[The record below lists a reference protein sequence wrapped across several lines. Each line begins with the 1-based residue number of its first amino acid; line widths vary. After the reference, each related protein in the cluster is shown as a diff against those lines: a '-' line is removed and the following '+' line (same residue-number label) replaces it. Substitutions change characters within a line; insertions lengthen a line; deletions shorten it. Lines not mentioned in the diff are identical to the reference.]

1 MGTHPIFESD
11 FDCLTDWS
19 VKMTLNFVE
28 TAWLNAAHY
37 NNAMDVYQTHLAA
50 KASKATGDAPKA
62 AAPVQA
68 KSSNLVNK
76 IQETRNNIKEALNKP
91 STASDTNLEARIESV
106 EAENKALKTELA
118 ALTQR
123 FSALES
129 RLNNLG
135 SGAAPAPAAEE
146 SDDDV
151 DLFGSDDED
160 DAEAERIKAERVA
173 AYNER
178 KAAKE
183 AKKGVLIAKSN
194 IILDVKPWDDETDMG
209 ALEAEVRKIETDGL
223 LWGAAKLV
231 PVGYGIKKLQICCV
245 VEDDKVG
252 TDFLEEEICA
262 LEDYVQSVDVAAFN
276 KI

>member
-1 MGTHPIFESD
+1 M
-11 FDCLTDWS
+11 LLAR
-19 VKMTLNFVE
+19 LNS
-28 TAWLNAAHY
+28 LG
-37 NNAMDVYQTHLAA
+37 
-50 KASKATGDAPKA
+50 SAPA
-62 AAPVQA
+62 AAPA
-68 KSSNLVNK
+68 
-76 IQETRNNIKEALNKP
+76 
-91 STASDTNLEARIESV
+91 
-106 EAENKALKTELA
+106 
-118 ALTQR
+118 
-123 FSALES
+123 
-129 RLNNLG
+129 
-135 SGAAPAPAAEE
+135 AAPAKKAPEPEE
-146 SDDDV
+146 EEDDDDV

-160 DAEAERIKAERVA
+160 EAEAERIKAERVA

-194 IILDVKPWDDETDMG
+194 IILDVKPWDDETDM
-209 ALEAEVRKIETDGL
+209 AQLEAEVRKIETDGL

-252 TDFLEEEICA
+252 TDFLEENICD

>member
-1 MGTHPIFESD
+1 MVG
-11 FDCLTDWS
+11 
-19 VKMTLNFVE
+19 
-28 TAWLNAAHY
+28 
-37 NNAMDVYQTHLAA
+37 
-50 KASKATGDAPKA
+50 
-62 AAPVQA
+62 
-68 KSSNLVNK
+68 K
-76 IQETRNNIKEALNKP
+76 I
-91 STASDTNLEARIESV
+91 
-106 EAENKALKTELA
+106 
-118 ALTQR
+118 
-123 FSALES
+123 
-129 RLNNLG
+129 
-135 SGAAPAPAAEE
+135 
-146 SDDDV
+146 
-151 DLFGSDDED
+151 LFQ
-160 DAEAERIKAERVA
+160 AERVA

-262 LEDYVQSVDVAAFN
+262 LEDYVSNSLSNQNPDFIFKVQSVDVAAFN